1 VAGACRAHYDQPDA
15 TERAH
20 VTKPVL
26 DHVAIGTYKV
36 ADGWDLFGGVLG
48 GAWVYG
54 GDSPGFWWGQLGF
67 AAGPKIE
74 LITPTPSP
82 DSAFLERF
90 LTARGPGPHHLNF
103 IVPDISATL
112 AGVRAL
118 GIEPVGVNLESEN
131 WKEGFLHPRD
141 AYGIVIQVAQQSG
154 RPRELAPP
162 SDLPSPG
169 PSCAFALVEHNVND
183 LAGALQLFSGVLAG
197 VVVSQQDT
205 GSGAAAELSWENRAR
220 LRLVQASPPGGRGD
234 ARSGAPGLLHF
245 ARDGQPFSPAEV
257 SRVAGLSERLGVS
270 LKLSG

>member
-1 VAGACRAHYDQPDA
+1 
-15 TERAH
+15 
-20 VTKPVL
+20 VL
-26 DHVAIGTYKV
+26 DHVAIGTREV
-36 ADGWDLFGGVLG
+36 TDGWDLFGGVLG

-74 LITPTPSP
+74 LITPTSSP

-112 AGVRAL
+112 HGVREL
-118 GIEPVGVNLESEN
+118 GIKPVGVDLGSDH

-154 RPRELAPP
+154 RPPELAPP

-169 PSCAFALVEHNVND
+169 PSCAFALVEHYVND
-183 LAGALQLFSGVLAG
+183 LAGALRLFSGVLAG
-197 VVVSQQDT
+197 VVVSQHDT
-205 GSGAAAELSWENRAR
+205 RSDPAAELSWENGAR
-220 LRLVQASPPGGRGD
+220 LRLVQPAPPAGRGD
-234 ARSGAPGLLHF
+234 ARSGAPGSLYF
-245 ARDGQPFSPAEV
+245 ARDSAPFSPAEL
-257 SRVAGLSERLGVS
+257 AQATELSSRLGVS
-270 LKLSG
+270 LKLSS